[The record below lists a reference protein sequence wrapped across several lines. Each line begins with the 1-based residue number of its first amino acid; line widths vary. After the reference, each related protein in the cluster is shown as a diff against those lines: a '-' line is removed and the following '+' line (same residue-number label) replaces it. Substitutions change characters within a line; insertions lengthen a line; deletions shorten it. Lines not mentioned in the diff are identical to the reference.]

1 MNNKRLLN
9 HIPNKTAT
17 RGFSILEFLVA
28 SLLSM
33 IVLMAVSSTYF
44 TARGLNKSANARIG
58 IQQDLRNAANMIVR
72 DARMAGNFGCFNM
85 ANFPA
90 SAVIE
95 DKSSDEYTLKT
106 AGVNNLLPIKEI
118 NKLSY
123 PGFVQADNDK
133 ALLFQYGIDIDIDKK
148 NPTAKTAIV
157 SSCFGIAKPHTEIK
171 DLAAAKSALK
181 ITNSDQDGSIAIM
194 KHEMIAYAVGTLGK
208 ESGLF
213 RFQLS
218 NDGSWS
224 SPQLLI
230 KDIKSMKIRYF
241 YANCSDAPNASA
253 SATSEETFDH
263 KVALDRSLNAKSP
276 ASVQIELDGKN
287 ADSDKGDKKNENG
300 KSIDVEKDNTVDIY
314 NINATIRGGNVCADR
329 SL

>member
-9 HIPNKTAT
+9 HIPNKTAM

-95 DKSSDEYTLKT
+95 DKSSDEYALKT
-106 AGVNNLLPIKEI
+106 AGVNKLLPVKEI

-123 PGFVQADNDK
+123 TGFAQTGK
-133 ALLFQYGIDIDIDKK
+133 ALLFQYGIDKADS
-148 NPTAKTAIV
+148 TEKTAIA
-157 SSCFGIAKPHTEIK
+157 SSCYGIAKPHTEIK

-194 KHEMIAYAVGTLGK
+194 KHEIIAYAVGKLGK
-208 ESGLF
+208 EIGLF

-218 NDGSWS
+218 DDGSWNN
-224 SPQLLI
+224 PQLLI
-230 KDIKSMKIRYF
+230 KDIESMKIHYF
-241 YANCSDAPNASA
+241 YANCSDAPNAST
-253 SATSEETFDH
+253 SATSEENFVRAD
-263 KVALDRSLNAKSP
+263 KLDISPEAKSP
-276 ASVQIELDGKN
+276 ASIQIVL
-287 ADSDKGDKKNENG
+287 NG
-300 KSIDVEKDNTVDIY
+300 GSIDSSTEKDNKVDIY

>member
-9 HIPNKTAT
+9 HIPNKTAM

-44 TARGLNKSANARIG
+44 TARGLNKSANTRIG

-85 ANFPA
+85 SNFPA
-90 SAVIE
+90 STVTE

-118 NKLSY
+118 NKLGY
-123 PGFVQADNDK
+123 AGFAQTGK
-133 ALLFQYGIDIDIDKK
+133 ALLFQYGIDKA
-148 NPTAKTAIV
+148 NPAAKTAIV
-157 SSCFGIAKPHTEIK
+157 SSCSGIAKPQKEIK
-171 DLAAAKSALK
+171 DLDAAKTVLK
-181 ITNSDQDGSIAIM
+181 ITDSDQNGSIAIM
-194 KHEMIAYAVGTLGK
+194 KHEMIAYAVGKLGE

-218 NDGSWS
+218 DDGSWGN
-224 SPQLLI
+224 PQLLI
-230 KDIKSMKIRYF
+230 KGITAMDIHYI
-241 YANCSDAPNASA
+241 YAECPHSETASA
-253 SATSEETFDH
+253 SGVNTESFDY
-263 KVALDRSLNAKSP
+263 KTALDISAEAKSP
-276 ASVQIELDGKN
+276 ASIQIVLN
-287 ADSDKGDKKNENG
+287 NG
-300 KSIDVEKDNTVDIY
+300 SIDPSKEQDNKVDIY

>member
-9 HIPNKTAT
+9 HIPNKTAM

-85 ANFPA
+85 ANFPV
-90 SAVIE
+90 SSVIE

-106 AGVNNLLPIKEI
+106 AGVNNLLPVKEI
-118 NKLSY
+118 ELSY
-123 PGFVQADNDK
+123 PGFTQK
-133 ALLFQYGIDIDIDKK
+133 GPALLFQYGIDEK
-148 NPTAKTAIV
+148 PTAKTAIV
-157 SSCFGIAKPHTEIK
+157 SSCSGIIKLDNLDNLKTAKLT
-171 DLAAAKSALK
+171 LAKSEPEG
-181 ITNSDQDGSIAIM
+181 TIAIM
-194 KHEMIAYAVGTLGK
+194 KHEMIAYAVGKLGE

-218 NDGSWS
+218 NNGSWS
-224 SPQLLI
+224 NPQLLI
-230 KDIKSMKIRYF
+230 KDITAMDIHYI
-241 YANCSDAPNASA
+241 YAECPHSENASA
-253 SATSEETFDH
+253 SGVNTESFDY
-263 KVALDRSLNAKSP
+263 KTALDSSAEAKSP
-276 ASVQIELDGKN
+276 ASIQIVLN
-287 ADSDKGDKKNENG
+287 NG
-300 KSIDVEKDNTVDIY
+300 SIDPSKEQDNKVDIY

>member
-9 HIPNKTAT
+9 HIPNKTAI

-58 IQQDLRNAANMIVR
+58 IQQDLRNAANMVVR

-85 ANFPA
+85 SNFPA

-106 AGVNNLLPIKEI
+106 ANNLLPIKEI
-118 NKLSY
+118 ELSY
-123 PGFVQADNDK
+123 PGFTQKGK
-133 ALLFQYGIDIDIDKK
+133 ALLFQYGIDKADAA
-148 NPTAKTAIV
+148 AKTAIV
-157 SSCFGIAKPHTEIK
+157 SSCSRIAKPQTKIK
-171 DLAAAKSALK
+171 DLNTAKSALNLK
-181 ITNSDQDGSIAIM
+181 ITDSDQDGSIAIM
-194 KHEMIAYAVGTLGK
+194 KHEIIAYAVGKLGE

-224 SPQLLI
+224 NPQLLI
-230 KDIKSMKIRYF
+230 KGITAMDIHYI
-241 YANCSDAPNASA
+241 YAECPDSENASA
-253 SATSEETFDH
+253 SGLNTESFDY
-263 KVALDRSLNAKSP
+263 KTALDISAKAKSP
-276 ASVQIELDGKN
+276 ASIQIVLN
-287 ADSDKGDKKNENG
+287 NG
-300 KSIDVEKDNTVDIY
+300 SIDPSKEQDNKVDIY
-314 NINATIRGGNVCADR
+314 KINATIRGGNVCADR

>member
-9 HIPNKTAT
+9 HIPNKIAI

-58 IQQDLRNAANMIVR
+58 IQQDLRNTANMIVR

-85 ANFPA
+85 SNFPA

-106 AGVNNLLPIKEI
+106 AGVNKLLPVKEI
-118 NKLSY
+118 NKLGY
-123 PGFVQADNDK
+123 AGFAQTGK
-133 ALLFQYGIDIDIDKK
+133 ALLFQYGIDKE

-208 ESGLF
+208 ERGLF

-230 KDIKSMKIRYF
+230 KGITTMDIHYI
-241 YANCSDAPNASA
+241 YAECPHSENASA
-253 SATSEETFDH
+253 SGVNTESFDY
-263 KVALDRSLNAKSP
+263 KNALDISAEAKSP
-276 ASVQIELDGKN
+276 ASIQIVLN
-287 ADSDKGDKKNENG
+287 NG
-300 KSIDVEKDNTVDIY
+300 SIDPSKEQDNKVDIY

>member
-9 HIPNKTAT
+9 HIPNKTAIH
-17 RGFSILEFLVA
+17 GFSILEFLVA

-106 AGVNNLLPIKEI
+106 AGVNNLLPVKEI
-118 NKLSY
+118 NLSY
-123 PGFVQADNDK
+123 PGFTQIGP

-148 NPTAKTAIV
+148 NPNAKTAIV
-157 SSCFGIAKPHTEIK
+157 SSCSGIIK
-171 DLAAAKSALK
+171 LDNLDNLNTAKSTLAK
-181 ITNSDQDGSIAIM
+181 SGPECSIAIM
-194 KHEMIAYAVGTLGK
+194 KHEMIAYAVGTLGEESK
-208 ESGLF
+208 ELSLF

-218 NDGSWS
+218 DDGSWGN
-224 SPQLLI
+224 PQLLI
-230 KDIKSMKIRYF
+230 KGITTMDIHYI
-241 YANCSDAPNASA
+241 YAECPDSENASA
-253 SATSEETFDH
+253 SGANTESFDY
-263 KVALDRSLNAKSP
+263 KNALDISAEAKSP
-276 ASVQIELDGKN
+276 ASIQIVLN
-287 ADSDKGDKKNENG
+287 NG
-300 KSIDVEKDNTVDIY
+300 SIDPSKEQDNKVDIY

>member
-9 HIPNKTAT
+9 HISNKTAM

-44 TARGLNKSANARIG
+44 TARGLNKSANSRIG
-58 IQQDLRNAANMIVR
+58 IQQDLRNTANMIVR

-85 ANFPA
+85 SNSPA

-95 DKSSDEYTLKT
+95 DKGSDEYTLKT
-106 AGVNNLLPIKEI
+106 AGVNKLLPVKEI
-118 NKLSY
+118 NKLGY
-123 PGFVQADNDK
+123 AGFAQTGK
-133 ALLFQYGIDIDIDKK
+133 ALLFQYGIDKA
-148 NPTAKTAIV
+148 NPAAKTAIA
-157 SSCFGIAKPHTEIK
+157 SSCFGIAKPQTEIK
-171 DLAAAKSALK
+171 DLAAAKMALK
-181 ITNSDQDGSIAIM
+181 INDSDQDGSIAIM
-194 KHEMIAYAVGTLGK
+194 KHEMIAYAVGKLGE

-224 SPQLLI
+224 NPQLLI
-230 KDIKSMKIRYF
+230 KGITAMDIHYI
-241 YANCSDAPNASA
+241 YAECPNSENASA
-253 SATSEETFDH
+253 SGVNTESFDY
-263 KVALDRSLNAKSP
+263 KNALDISAEAKSP
-276 ASVQIELDGKN
+276 ASIQIVLN
-287 ADSDKGDKKNENG
+287 NG
-300 KSIDVEKDNTVDIY
+300 SIDSSKEQDNKVDIY

>member
-9 HIPNKTAT
+9 HIPNKTAI
-17 RGFSILEFLVA
+17 RGFSILQFLVA

-85 ANFPA
+85 SNSPA

-106 AGVNNLLPIKEI
+106 AGVNNLLPVKEI

-123 PGFVQADNDK
+123 SGFAKTGKDPI
-133 ALLFQYGIDIDIDKK
+133 LLFQYGIDKADS
-148 NPTAKTAIV
+148 TEKTAIA
-157 SSCFGIAKPHTEIK
+157 SSCSGIAKPHTEIK

-194 KHEMIAYAVGTLGK
+194 KHEMIAYAVGKLGE

-224 SPQLLI
+224 NPQLLI
-230 KDIKSMKIRYF
+230 KGITTMDIHYI
-241 YANCSDAPNASA
+241 YAECPNSENASA
-253 SATSEETFDH
+253 SGVNTESFDY
-263 KVALDRSLNAKSP
+263 KNALDISAKAKSP
-276 ASVQIELDGKN
+276 ASIQIVLN
-287 ADSDKGDKKNENG
+287 NG
-300 KSIDVEKDNTVDIY
+300 SIDPSKEQDNKVDIY
-314 NINATIRGGNVCADR
+314 DINATIRGGNVCADR

>member
-1 MNNKRLLN
+1 M
-9 HIPNKTAT
+9 

-44 TARGLNKSANARIG
+44 TARGLNKSANTRIG
-58 IQQDLRNAANMIVR
+58 IQQDLRNTANMIVR

-85 ANFPA
+85 SNFPA

-106 AGVNNLLPIKEI
+106 AGVNNLLPVKEI

-123 PGFVQADNDK
+123 TGFTQTGK
-133 ALLFQYGIDIDIDKK
+133 ALLFQYGIDKA
-148 NPTAKTAIV
+148 NPAAKTAIV
-157 SSCFGIAKPHTEIK
+157 SSCSGIAKPQTEIK
-171 DLAAAKSALK
+171 DLAAAKLALK
-181 ITNSDQDGSIAIM
+181 INDSDQDGSIAIM
-194 KHEMIAYAVGTLGK
+194 KHEMIAYAVGKLGE

-224 SPQLLI
+224 NPQLLI
-230 KDIKSMKIRYF
+230 KGITTMDIHYI
-241 YANCSDAPNASA
+241 YAECPDSENTSA
-253 SATSEETFDH
+253 SGVNTESFDY
-263 KVALDRSLNAKSP
+263 KNALDISSEAKSP
-276 ASVQIELDGKN
+276 AAVQIVL
-287 ADSDKGDKKNENG
+287 NG
-300 KSIDVEKDNTVDIY
+300 GSIDSSTEKDNKVDIY

>member
-9 HIPNKTAT
+9 HIPNKTAI

-95 DKSSDEYTLKT
+95 DKSSDEYALKT
-106 AGVNNLLPIKEI
+106 AGVNNLLPVKEI
-118 NKLSY
+118 NLSY
-123 PGFVQADNDK
+123 PGFKK
-133 ALLFQYGIDIDIDKK
+133 ALLFQYGIDKK
-148 NPTAKTAIV
+148 NPVAKTAIA

-181 ITNSDQDGSIAIM
+181 ITDSDQNGSIAIM
-194 KHEMIAYAVGTLGK
+194 KHEMIAYAVGKLGK
-208 ESGLF
+208 EIGLF

-218 NDGSWS
+218 DDGSWNN
-224 SPQLLI
+224 PQLLI
-230 KDIKSMKIRYF
+230 KDIESMKIHYF

-253 SATSEETFDH
+253 SATNEENFVRAD
-263 KVALDRSLNAKSP
+263 KLDISPEAKSP
-276 ASVQIELDGKN
+276 ASIQIVL
-287 ADSDKGDKKNENG
+287 NG
-300 KSIDVEKDNTVDIY
+300 GSIDSSTEKDNKVDIY

>member
-1 MNNKRLLN
+1 M
-9 HIPNKTAT
+9 

-44 TARGLNKSANARIG
+44 TARGLNKSANSRIG
-58 IQQDLRNAANMIVR
+58 IQQDLRNTANMIVR

-85 ANFPA
+85 SNSPA

-106 AGVNNLLPIKEI
+106 ASVNKLLPVKEI
-118 NKLSY
+118 NKLGY
-123 PGFVQADNDK
+123 AGFAQTGK
-133 ALLFQYGIDIDIDKK
+133 ALLFQYGIDKA
-148 NPTAKTAIV
+148 NPAAKTAIV
-157 SSCFGIAKPHTEIK
+157 SSCFGIAKPQTEIK
-171 DLAAAKSALK
+171 DLDAAKTALK
-181 ITNSDQDGSIAIM
+181 MTDSDQNGSIAIM
-194 KHEMIAYAVGTLGK
+194 KHEMIAYAVGKLGE

-224 SPQLLI
+224 NPQLLI
-230 KDIKSMKIRYF
+230 KGITTMDIHYI
-241 YANCSDAPNASA
+241 YAECPDSENASA
-253 SATSEETFDH
+253 SGVNTESFDY
-263 KVALDRSLNAKSP
+263 KNALDISAEAKSP
-276 ASVQIELDGKN
+276 ASIQIVLN
-287 ADSDKGDKKNENG
+287 NG
-300 KSIDVEKDNTVDIY
+300 SIDPSKEQDNKVDIY

>member
-9 HIPNKTAT
+9 HIPNKTAI

-106 AGVNNLLPIKEI
+106 AGVNNLLPVKEI
-118 NKLSY
+118 KLSY
-123 PGFVQADNDK
+123 PGFVQTGK
-133 ALLFQYGIDIDIDKK
+133 ALLFQYGIDKADS
-148 NPTAKTAIV
+148 TEKTAIA
-157 SSCFGIAKPHTEIK
+157 SSCYGIAKPHTEIK

-194 KHEMIAYAVGTLGK
+194 KHEMIAYAVGTLGE

-224 SPQLLI
+224 NPQMLI
-230 KDIKSMKIRYF
+230 KGITTMDIHYI
-241 YANCSDAPNASA
+241 YAECPDSENASA
-253 SATSEETFDH
+253 SGLNTKSFDY
-263 KVALDRSLNAKSP
+263 KNALDISAEAKSP
-276 ASVQIELDGKN
+276 ASIQIVLN
-287 ADSDKGDKKNENG
+287 NG
-300 KSIDVEKDNTVDIY
+300 SIDPSKEQDNKVDIY

>member
-9 HIPNKTAT
+9 HIPNKTAM

-85 ANFPA
+85 SNFPA

-106 AGVNNLLPIKEI
+106 AGVNKLLPVKEI
-118 NKLSY
+118 NKLGY
-123 PGFVQADNDK
+123 AGFAQTGK
-133 ALLFQYGIDIDIDKK
+133 ALLFQYGIDKA
-148 NPTAKTAIV
+148 NPAAKTAIV
-157 SSCFGIAKPHTEIK
+157 SSCSGIAKPQKEIK
-171 DLAAAKSALK
+171 DLDAAKTVLK
-181 ITNSDQDGSIAIM
+181 ITDSDQNGSIAIM
-194 KHEMIAYAVGTLGK
+194 KHEMIAYAVGKLGE

-218 NDGSWS
+218 DDGSWGN
-224 SPQLLI
+224 PQLLI
-230 KDIKSMKIRYF
+230 KGITAMDIHYI
-241 YANCSDAPNASA
+241 YAECPHSENTSA
-253 SATSEETFDH
+253 SGVNTESFDY
-263 KVALDRSLNAKSP
+263 KTALDSSAEAKSP
-276 ASVQIELDGKN
+276 ASIQIVLN
-287 ADSDKGDKKNENG
+287 NG
-300 KSIDVEKDNTVDIY
+300 SIDPSKEQDNKVDIY

>member
-9 HIPNKTAT
+9 HIPNKIAI

-44 TARGLNKSANARIG
+44 TARGLNKSANTRIG
-58 IQQDLRNAANMIVR
+58 IQQDLRNTANMIVR

-85 ANFPA
+85 SNFPA

-106 AGVNNLLPIKEI
+106 AGVNKLLPVKEI
-118 NKLSY
+118 NKLGY
-123 PGFVQADNDK
+123 AGFAQTGK
-133 ALLFQYGIDIDIDKK
+133 ALLFQYGIDKA
-148 NPTAKTAIV
+148 NPAAKTAIV
-157 SSCFGIAKPHTEIK
+157 SNCFGIAKPQTEIK
-171 DLAAAKSALK
+171 DLDAAKTALK
-181 ITNSDQDGSIAIM
+181 ITDPDQNGSIAIM
-194 KHEMIAYAVGTLGK
+194 KHEMIAYAVGKLGE

-224 SPQLLI
+224 NPQLLI
-230 KDIKSMKIRYF
+230 KGITTMDIHYI
-241 YANCSDAPNASA
+241 YAECHDSENASA
-253 SATSEETFDH
+253 SGVNTESFDY
-263 KVALDRSLNAKSP
+263 KNALDISAEAKSP
-276 ASVQIELDGKN
+276 ASIQIVLN
-287 ADSDKGDKKNENG
+287 NG
-300 KSIDVEKDNTVDIY
+300 SIDPSKEQDNKVDIY

>member
-9 HIPNKTAT
+9 HIPNKTAM

-44 TARGLNKSANARIG
+44 TARGLNKSANSRIG
-58 IQQDLRNAANMIVR
+58 IQQDLRNTANMIVR

-85 ANFPA
+85 SNSPA

-95 DKSSDEYTLKT
+95 DKGSDEYTLKT
-106 AGVNNLLPIKEI
+106 AGVNKLLPVKEI
-118 NKLSY
+118 NKLGY
-123 PGFVQADNDK
+123 AGFAQTGK
-133 ALLFQYGIDIDIDKK
+133 ALLFQYGIDKA
-148 NPTAKTAIV
+148 NPAAKTAIA
-157 SSCFGIAKPHTEIK
+157 SSCFGIAKPQTEIK
-171 DLAAAKSALK
+171 DLAAAKMALK
-181 ITNSDQDGSIAIM
+181 INDSDQDGSIAIM
-194 KHEMIAYAVGTLGK
+194 KHEMIAYAVGKLGE

-224 SPQLLI
+224 NPQLLI
-230 KDIKSMKIRYF
+230 KGITAMDIHYI
-241 YANCSDAPNASA
+241 YAECPNSENASA
-253 SATSEETFDH
+253 SGVNTESFDY
-263 KVALDRSLNAKSP
+263 KNALDISAEAKSP
-276 ASVQIELDGKN
+276 ASIQIVLN
-287 ADSDKGDKKNENG
+287 NG
-300 KSIDVEKDNTVDIY
+300 SIDSSKEQDNKVDIY

>member
-9 HIPNKTAT
+9 HIPNKTAI

-106 AGVNNLLPIKEI
+106 AGVNNLLPVKEI

-123 PGFVQADNDK
+123 SGFAQTGKDPI
-133 ALLFQYGIDIDIDKK
+133 LLFQYGIDKA
-148 NPTAKTAIV
+148 NPAAKTAIV
-157 SSCFGIAKPHTEIK
+157 SSCSGIAKPQTEIK
-171 DLAAAKSALK
+171 DLAAAKLALK
-181 ITNSDQDGSIAIM
+181 INDSDQDGSIAIM
-194 KHEMIAYAVGTLGK
+194 KHEMIAYAVGKLSE

-224 SPQLLI
+224 NPQLLI
-230 KDIKSMKIRYF
+230 KGITTMDIHYI
-241 YANCSDAPNASA
+241 YAECPDSENTSA
-253 SATSEETFDH
+253 SGVNTESFDY
-263 KVALDRSLNAKSP
+263 KNALDISSEAKSP
-276 ASVQIELDGKN
+276 AAVQIVL
-287 ADSDKGDKKNENG
+287 NG
-300 KSIDVEKDNTVDIY
+300 GSIDSSTEKDNKVDIY

>member
-1 MNNKRLLN
+1 M
-9 HIPNKTAT
+9 

-44 TARGLNKSANARIG
+44 TARGLNKSANTRIG

-85 ANFPA
+85 SNFPA

-95 DKSSDEYTLKT
+95 DKSSDEYALKT
-106 AGVNNLLPIKEI
+106 AGVNKLLPVKEI

-123 PGFVQADNDK
+123 TGFAQTGK
-133 ALLFQYGIDIDIDKK
+133 ALLFQYGIDKADS
-148 NPTAKTAIV
+148 TEKTAIA
-157 SSCFGIAKPHTEIK
+157 SSCYGIAKPHTEIK

-194 KHEMIAYAVGTLGK
+194 KHEIIAYAVGKLGK
-208 ESGLF
+208 EIGLF

-218 NDGSWS
+218 DDGSWNN
-224 SPQLLI
+224 PQLLI
-230 KDIKSMKIRYF
+230 KDIESMKIHYF
-241 YANCSDAPNASA
+241 YANCSDAPNAST
-253 SATSEETFDH
+253 SATSEENFVRAD
-263 KVALDRSLNAKSP
+263 KLDISPEAKSP
-276 ASVQIELDGKN
+276 ASIQIVL
-287 ADSDKGDKKNENG
+287 NG
-300 KSIDVEKDNTVDIY
+300 GSIDSSTEKDNKVDIY

>member
-9 HIPNKTAT
+9 HIPNKTAI

-85 ANFPA
+85 ANSPA

-95 DKSSDEYTLKT
+95 DKSSDEYALKT
-106 AGVNNLLPIKEI
+106 AGVNKLLPVKEI
-118 NKLSY
+118 KLSY
-123 PGFVQADNDK
+123 PGFAQTGK
-133 ALLFQYGIDIDIDKK
+133 ALLFQYGIDKADS
-148 NPTAKTAIV
+148 PAKTAIA
-157 SSCFGIAKPHTEIK
+157 SSCSGIAKPHTEIK

-181 ITNSDQDGSIAIM
+181 ITDSDQDGSIAIM
-194 KHEMIAYAVGTLGK
+194 KHEMIAYAVGKLGE

-224 SPQLLI
+224 NPQLLI
-230 KDIKSMKIRYF
+230 KGITAMDIHYI
-241 YANCSDAPNASA
+241 YAECPDSENASA
-253 SATSEETFDH
+253 SGVNTESFDY
-263 KVALDRSLNAKSP
+263 KNALDISAEAKSP
-276 ASVQIELDGKN
+276 ASIQIVLN
-287 ADSDKGDKKNENG
+287 NG
-300 KSIDVEKDNTVDIY
+300 SIDPSKEQDNKVDIY
-314 NINATIRGGNVCADR
+314 KINATIRGGNVCADR

>member
-9 HIPNKTAT
+9 HIPNKTAI

-58 IQQDLRNAANMIVR
+58 IQQDLRNAANMVVR

-85 ANFPA
+85 SNFPA

-106 AGVNNLLPIKEI
+106 ANNLLPIKEI
-118 NKLSY
+118 ELSY
-123 PGFVQADNDK
+123 PGFTQKGK
-133 ALLFQYGIDIDIDKK
+133 ALLFQYGIDKADAA
-148 NPTAKTAIV
+148 AKTAIV
-157 SSCFGIAKPHTEIK
+157 SSCSRIAKPQTKIK
-171 DLAAAKSALK
+171 DLNTAKSALNLK
-181 ITNSDQDGSIAIM
+181 ITDSDQDGSIAIM
-194 KHEMIAYAVGTLGK
+194 KHEMIAYAAGKLGE

-224 SPQLLI
+224 NPQLLI
-230 KDIKSMKIRYF
+230 KGITTMDIHYI
-241 YANCSDAPNASA
+241 YAECPDSENASA
-253 SATSEETFDH
+253 SGVNTESFDY
-263 KVALDRSLNAKSP
+263 KNALDISAEAKSP
-276 ASVQIELDGKN
+276 ASIQIVLN
-287 ADSDKGDKKNENG
+287 NG
-300 KSIDVEKDNTVDIY
+300 SIDPSKEQDNKVDIY

>member
-9 HIPNKTAT
+9 HIPNKTAI

-85 ANFPA
+85 SNFPA

-106 AGVNNLLPIKEI
+106 TGVNNLLPIKEI
-118 NKLSY
+118 NKLGY
-123 PGFVQADNDK
+123 AGFAQTGK
-133 ALLFQYGIDIDIDKK
+133 ALLFQYGIDKA
-148 NPTAKTAIV
+148 NPAAKTAIV
-157 SSCFGIAKPHTEIK
+157 SSCFGIAKPQTEIK
-171 DLAAAKSALK
+171 DLDAAKTALK
-181 ITNSDQDGSIAIM
+181 MTDSDQNGSIAIM
-194 KHEMIAYAVGTLGK
+194 KHEMIAYAVGKLGE

-224 SPQLLI
+224 NPQLLI
-230 KDIKSMKIRYF
+230 KGITAMDIHYI
-241 YANCSDAPNASA
+241 YAECPDSENASA
-253 SATSEETFDH
+253 SGLNTESFDY
-263 KVALDRSLNAKSP
+263 KNALDISAKAKSP
-276 ASVQIELDGKN
+276 ASIQIVLN
-287 ADSDKGDKKNENG
+287 NG
-300 KSIDVEKDNTVDIY
+300 SIDPSKEQDNKVDIY

>member
-9 HIPNKTAT
+9 HIPNKTAI

-44 TARGLNKSANARIG
+44 TARGLNKSANTRIG

-85 ANFPA
+85 SNFPA
-90 SAVIE
+90 SAVTE

-118 NKLSY
+118 NKLGY
-123 PGFVQADNDK
+123 AGFAQTGK
-133 ALLFQYGIDIDIDKK
+133 ALLFQYGIDKA
-148 NPTAKTAIV
+148 NPAAKTAIV
-157 SSCFGIAKPHTEIK
+157 SSCSGIAKPQTEIK
-171 DLAAAKSALK
+171 DLDAAKTALK
-181 ITNSDQDGSIAIM
+181 INDPDQNGSIAIM
-194 KHEMIAYAVGTLGK
+194 KHEIIAYAVGKLGE

-218 NDGSWS
+218 DDGSWGN
-224 SPQLLI
+224 PQLLI
-230 KDIKSMKIRYF
+230 KGITAMDIHYI
-241 YANCSDAPNASA
+241 YAECPHSENASA
-253 SATSEETFDH
+253 SGVNTESFDY
-263 KVALDRSLNAKSP
+263 KNVLDISAEAKSP
-276 ASVQIELDGKN
+276 ASIQIVLN
-287 ADSDKGDKKNENG
+287 NG
-300 KSIDVEKDNTVDIY
+300 SIDPSKEQDNKVDIY
-314 NINATIRGGNVCADR
+314 KINATIRGGNVCADR

>member
-1 MNNKRLLN
+1 M
-9 HIPNKTAT
+9 

-44 TARGLNKSANARIG
+44 TARGLNKSANTRIG

-85 ANFPA
+85 SNFPA

-95 DKSSDEYTLKT
+95 DKSTDEYTLKT
-106 AGVNNLLPIKEI
+106 AGVNKLLPVKEI
-118 NKLSY
+118 NKLGY
-123 PGFVQADNDK
+123 AGFAQTGK
-133 ALLFQYGIDIDIDKK
+133 ALLFQYGIDKA
-148 NPTAKTAIV
+148 NPAAKTAIV
-157 SSCFGIAKPHTEIK
+157 SSCFGIAKPQTEIK
-171 DLAAAKSALK
+171 DLDAAKTALK
-181 ITNSDQDGSIAIM
+181 ITDSDQNGSIAIM
-194 KHEMIAYAVGTLGK
+194 KHEMIAYAVGKLGE

-218 NDGSWS
+218 DDGSWGN
-224 SPQLLI
+224 PQLLI
-230 KDIKSMKIRYF
+230 KGITAMDIHYI
-241 YANCSDAPNASA
+241 YAECPHSETASA
-253 SATSEETFDH
+253 SGVNTESFDY
-263 KVALDRSLNAKSP
+263 KTALDSSAEAKSP
-276 ASVQIELDGKN
+276 ASIQIVLN
-287 ADSDKGDKKNENG
+287 NG
-300 KSIDVEKDNTVDIY
+300 SIDPSKEQDNKVDIY

>member
-9 HIPNKTAT
+9 HIPNKTAI

-44 TARGLNKSANARIG
+44 TARGLNKSANTRIG
-58 IQQDLRNAANMIVR
+58 IQQDLRNTANMIVR

-85 ANFPA
+85 SNFPA

-118 NKLSY
+118 NKLGY
-123 PGFVQADNDK
+123 AGFTQTGK
-133 ALLFQYGIDIDIDKK
+133 ALLFQYGIDKA
-148 NPTAKTAIV
+148 NPAAKTAIV
-157 SSCFGIAKPHTEIK
+157 SSCSGIAKPQTEIK
-171 DLAAAKSALK
+171 DLNAAKSALK
-181 ITNSDQDGSIAIM
+181 ITDSDQNGSIAIM
-194 KHEMIAYAVGTLGK
+194 KHEMIAYAVGKLGE

-224 SPQLLI
+224 NPQLLI
-230 KDIKSMKIRYF
+230 KGITTMDIHYI
-241 YANCSDAPNASA
+241 YAECPNSENASA
-253 SATSEETFDH
+253 SGVNTESFDY
-263 KVALDRSLNAKSP
+263 KNALDISAEANSP
-276 ASVQIELDGKN
+276 ASIQIVLN
-287 ADSDKGDKKNENG
+287 NG
-300 KSIDVEKDNTVDIY
+300 SIDPSKEQDNKVDIY

>member
-9 HIPNKTAT
+9 HIPNKTAI

-44 TARGLNKSANARIG
+44 TARGLNKSANTRIG

-85 ANFPA
+85 SNFPA
-90 SAVIE
+90 SAVTE

-118 NKLSY
+118 NKLGY
-123 PGFVQADNDK
+123 AGFAQTGK
-133 ALLFQYGIDIDIDKK
+133 ALLFQYGIDKA
-148 NPTAKTAIV
+148 NPTAKTAIA
-157 SSCFGIAKPHTEIK
+157 SSCSGIAKPHTVIK

-194 KHEMIAYAVGTLGK
+194 KHEMIAYAVGTLGE

-218 NDGSWS
+218 NDGSWNN
-224 SPQLLI
+224 PQLLI
-230 KDIKSMKIRYF
+230 KGITTMDIHYI
-241 YANCSDAPNASA
+241 YAECPDSENASA
-253 SATSEETFDH
+253 SGLNTKSFDY
-263 KVALDRSLNAKSP
+263 KNALDISAEAKSP
-276 ASVQIELDGKN
+276 ASIQIVLN
-287 ADSDKGDKKNENG
+287 NG
-300 KSIDVEKDNTVDIY
+300 SIDPSKEQDNKVDIY
-314 NINATIRGGNVCADR
+314 N
-329 SL
+329 

>member
-1 MNNKRLLN
+1 M
-9 HIPNKTAT
+9 

-44 TARGLNKSANARIG
+44 TARGLNKSANTRIG

-85 ANFPA
+85 SNFPA
-90 SAVIE
+90 SAVTE

-118 NKLSY
+118 NKLGY
-123 PGFVQADNDK
+123 AGFAQTGK
-133 ALLFQYGIDIDIDKK
+133 ALLFQYGIDKA
-148 NPTAKTAIV
+148 NPVAKTAIV
-157 SSCFGIAKPHTEIK
+157 SSCSGIAKPQTEIK
-171 DLAAAKSALK
+171 DSDAAKTALK
-181 ITNSDQDGSIAIM
+181 ITDSDQNGSIAIM
-194 KHEMIAYAVGTLGK
+194 KHEMIAYAVGKLGE

-224 SPQLLI
+224 NPQLLI
-230 KDIKSMKIRYF
+230 KGITTMDIHYI
-241 YANCSDAPNASA
+241 YAECPHSENTSA
-253 SATSEETFDH
+253 SGVNTESFNYKT
-263 KVALDRSLNAKSP
+263 ALDSSAEAKSP
-276 ASVQIELDGKN
+276 ASIQIVLN
-287 ADSDKGDKKNENG
+287 NG
-300 KSIDVEKDNTVDIY
+300 SIDPSKEQDNKVDIY

>member
-1 MNNKRLLN
+1 M
-9 HIPNKTAT
+9 

-44 TARGLNKSANARIG
+44 TARGLNKSANTRIG

-85 ANFPA
+85 SNFPA
-90 SAVIE
+90 SAVTE

-118 NKLSY
+118 NKLGY
-123 PGFVQADNDK
+123 AGFAQTGK
-133 ALLFQYGIDIDIDKK
+133 ALLFQYGIDKA
-148 NPTAKTAIV
+148 NPAAKTAIV
-157 SSCFGIAKPHTEIK
+157 SSCFGIAKPQTEIK
-171 DLAAAKSALK
+171 DLDAAKTALK
-181 ITNSDQDGSIAIM
+181 MTDSDQNGSIAIM
-194 KHEMIAYAVGTLGK
+194 KHEMIAYAVGKLGE

-224 SPQLLI
+224 NPQLLI
-230 KDIKSMKIRYF
+230 KGITTMDIHYI
-241 YANCSDAPNASA
+241 YAECPDSENASA
-253 SATSEETFDH
+253 SGVNTESFDY
-263 KVALDRSLNAKSP
+263 KNALDISAEAKSP
-276 ASVQIELDGKN
+276 ASIQIVLN
-287 ADSDKGDKKNENG
+287 NG
-300 KSIDVEKDNTVDIY
+300 SIDPSKEQDNKVDIY
-314 NINATIRGGNVCADR
+314 KINATIRGGNVCADR

>member
-1 MNNKRLLN
+1 M
-9 HIPNKTAT
+9 

-44 TARGLNKSANARIG
+44 TARGLNKSANTRIG
-58 IQQDLRNAANMIVR
+58 IQQDLRNTANMIVR

-85 ANFPA
+85 SNFPA

-95 DKSSDEYTLKT
+95 DKSLDEYTLKT
-106 AGVNNLLPIKEI
+106 AGVNKLLPVKEI
-118 NKLSY
+118 NKLGY
-123 PGFVQADNDK
+123 AGFAQTGK
-133 ALLFQYGIDIDIDKK
+133 ALLFQYGIDKA
-148 NPTAKTAIV
+148 NPAAKTAIV
-157 SSCFGIAKPHTEIK
+157 SSCFGIAKPQTEIK
-171 DLAAAKSALK
+171 DLDAAKTALK
-181 ITNSDQDGSIAIM
+181 ITDPDQNGSIAIM
-194 KHEMIAYAVGTLGK
+194 KHEMIAYAVGKLGE

-224 SPQLLI
+224 NPQLLI
-230 KDIKSMKIRYF
+230 KGITTMDIHYI
-241 YANCSDAPNASA
+241 YAECHDSENASA
-253 SATSEETFDH
+253 SGVNTESFDY
-263 KVALDRSLNAKSP
+263 KNALDISAEAKSP
-276 ASVQIELDGKN
+276 ASIQIVLN
-287 ADSDKGDKKNENG
+287 NG
-300 KSIDVEKDNTVDIY
+300 SIDPSKEQDNKVDIY

>member
-9 HIPNKTAT
+9 HIPNKTAI

-95 DKSSDEYTLKT
+95 DKSSNEYTLKT
-106 AGVNNLLPIKEI
+106 AGVNNLLPVKEI

-133 ALLFQYGIDIDIDKK
+133 ALLFQYGIDIDEK
-148 NPTAKTAIV
+148 NSTAKTAIA
-157 SSCFGIAKPHTEIK
+157 SSCSRIAKPHTEIK
-171 DLAAAKSALK
+171 NLEAAKSALK

-194 KHEMIAYAVGTLGK
+194 KHEMIAYAVGKLGE

-230 KDIKSMKIRYF
+230 KGITAMDIHYI
-241 YANCSDAPNASA
+241 YAECPHSENASA
-253 SATSEETFDH
+253 SGVNTESFDY
-263 KVALDRSLNAKSP
+263 KTALDSSAEAKSP
-276 ASVQIELDGKN
+276 ASIQIVLN
-287 ADSDKGDKKNENG
+287 NG
-300 KSIDVEKDNTVDIY
+300 SIDSSKEQDNKVDIY

>member
-9 HIPNKTAT
+9 HIPNKIAI

-44 TARGLNKSANARIG
+44 TARGLNKSANTRIG

-85 ANFPA
+85 SNFPA

-118 NKLSY
+118 NKLGY
-123 PGFVQADNDK
+123 AGFAQTGK
-133 ALLFQYGIDIDIDKK
+133 ALLFQYGIDKA
-148 NPTAKTAIV
+148 NPVAKTAIV
-157 SSCFGIAKPHTEIK
+157 SSCSGIAKPQTEIK
-171 DLAAAKSALK
+171 DLDAAKTALK
-181 ITNSDQDGSIAIM
+181 ITDSDQNGSIAIM
-194 KHEMIAYAVGTLGK
+194 KHEMIAYAVGKLGE
-208 ESGLF
+208 ESG
-213 RFQLS
+213 
-218 NDGSWS
+218 
-224 SPQLLI
+224 
-230 KDIKSMKIRYF
+230 
-241 YANCSDAPNASA
+241 YAECPDSENASA
-253 SATSEETFDH
+253 SGANAETFKYADQ
-263 KVALDRSLNAKSP
+263 LDTSIEAKSP
-276 ASVQIELDGKN
+276 ASIQIVL
-287 ADSDKGDKKNENG
+287 NG
-300 KSIDVEKDNTVDIY
+300 GSIDSSTEKDNKVDIY

>member
-9 HIPNKTAT
+9 HIPNKTAI

-44 TARGLNKSANARIG
+44 TARGLNKSANSRIG
-58 IQQDLRNAANMIVR
+58 IQQDLRNTANMIVR

-85 ANFPA
+85 SNSPA

-106 AGVNNLLPIKEI
+106 ASVTKLLPVKDI
-118 NKLSY
+118 NKFGY
-123 PGFVQADNDK
+123 AGFAQTGK
-133 ALLFQYGIDIDIDKK
+133 ALLFQYGIDKA
-148 NPTAKTAIV
+148 NPAAKTAIV
-157 SSCFGIAKPHTEIK
+157 SSCFGIAKPQTEIK
-171 DLAAAKSALK
+171 DLNAAKTALK
-181 ITNSDQDGSIAIM
+181 MTYSDQNGSIAIM
-194 KHEMIAYAVGTLGK
+194 KHEMIAYAVGTLGE

-224 SPQLLI
+224 NPQLLI
-230 KDIKSMKIRYF
+230 KGIKTMDIHYIYDECPDSE
-241 YANCSDAPNASA
+241 NASA
-253 SATSEETFDH
+253 SGVNTESFDY
-263 KVALDRSLNAKSP
+263 KKALD
-276 ASVQIELDGKN
+276 I
-287 ADSDKGDKKNENG
+287 
-300 KSIDVEKDNTVDIY
+300 
-314 NINATIRGGNVCADR
+314 
-329 SL
+329 

>member
-9 HIPNKTAT
+9 HIPNKTAI

-33 IVLMAVSSTYF
+33 IVLMAISSTYF

-106 AGVNNLLPIKEI
+106 AGVNNLLPVKEI
-118 NKLSY
+118 KLSY
-123 PGFVQADNDK
+123 PGFVQDNNDNDK
-133 ALLFQYGIDIDIDKK
+133 ALLFQYGIDYGIDKK
-148 NPTAKTAIV
+148 KPTAKTAIV
-157 SSCFGIAKPHTEIK
+157 SSCSRIAKPHTEIK
-171 DLAAAKSALK
+171 DLAAAKLALK
-181 ITNSDQDGSIAIM
+181 ITDSDQDGSIAIM
-194 KHEMIAYAVGTLGK
+194 KHEMIAYAVGKLGE

-218 NDGSWS
+218 DDGSWS
-224 SPQLLI
+224 RPQLLI
-230 KDIKSMKIRYF
+230 KDIESMKIRYF

-253 SATSEETFDH
+253 SATSEETFDY

-276 ASVQIELDGKN
+276 ASVQIELDGKS
-287 ADSDKGDKKNENG
+287 ADSEKDNK
-300 KSIDVEKDNTVDIY
+300 KSIDAEIENKVDIY

>member
-9 HIPNKTAT
+9 YIPNKTAI

-44 TARGLNKSANARIG
+44 TARGLNKSANSRIG
-58 IQQDLRNAANMIVR
+58 IQQDLRNTANMIVR

-85 ANFPA
+85 SNFPV

-106 AGVNNLLPIKEI
+106 AGVNKLLPVKEI
-118 NKLSY
+118 NKLGY
-123 PGFVQADNDK
+123 AGFAQTGK
-133 ALLFQYGIDIDIDKK
+133 ALLFQYGIDKA
-148 NPTAKTAIV
+148 NPVAKTAIV
-157 SSCFGIAKPHTEIK
+157 SSCFGIAKPQTEIK
-171 DLAAAKSALK
+171 DLDAAKTALK
-181 ITNSDQDGSIAIM
+181 ITDSNQNGSIAIM
-194 KHEMIAYAVGTLGK
+194 KHEMIAYAVGKLGE

-224 SPQLLI
+224 NPQLLI
-230 KDIKSMKIRYF
+230 KGITAMDIHYI
-241 YANCSDAPNASA
+241 YAECPHSENASA
-253 SATSEETFDH
+253 SGVNTESFDY
-263 KVALDRSLNAKSP
+263 KNALDSSAEATSP
-276 ASVQIELDGKN
+276 ASIQIVLN
-287 ADSDKGDKKNENG
+287 NG
-300 KSIDVEKDNTVDIY
+300 SIDPSKEQDNKVDIY

>member
-9 HIPNKTAT
+9 HIPNKTAM

-44 TARGLNKSANARIG
+44 TARGLNKSANTRIG

-85 ANFPA
+85 SNFPA

-118 NKLSY
+118 NKLGY
-123 PGFVQADNDK
+123 AGFAQTGK
-133 ALLFQYGIDIDIDKK
+133 ALLFQYGIDKA
-148 NPTAKTAIV
+148 NPAAKTAIV
-157 SSCFGIAKPHTEIK
+157 SSCSGIAKPQTEIK
-171 DLAAAKSALK
+171 DLDAAKTALK
-181 ITNSDQDGSIAIM
+181 MTDSDQNGSIAIM
-194 KHEMIAYAVGTLGK
+194 KHEMIAYAVGKLGE

-213 RFQLS
+213 RS
-218 NDGSWS
+218 NY
-224 SPQLLI
+224 Q
-230 KDIKSMKIRYF
+230 
-241 YANCSDAPNASA
+241 
-253 SATSEETFDH
+253 
-263 KVALDRSLNAKSP
+263 
-276 ASVQIELDGKN
+276 
-287 ADSDKGDKKNENG
+287 
-300 KSIDVEKDNTVDIY
+300 
-314 NINATIRGGNVCADR
+314 
-329 SL
+329 

>member
-1 MNNKRLLN
+1 M
-9 HIPNKTAT
+9 

-44 TARGLNKSANARIG
+44 TARGLNKSANTRIG
-58 IQQDLRNAANMIVR
+58 IQQDLRNTANMIVR

-85 ANFPA
+85 SNSPA

-95 DKSSDEYTLKT
+95 DKSSAEYALKT
-106 AGVNNLLPIKEI
+106 AGVNKLLPVKEI

-123 PGFVQADNDK
+123 TGFAQTGK
-133 ALLFQYGIDIDIDKK
+133 ALLFQYGIDKADS
-148 NPTAKTAIV
+148 TEKTAIA
-157 SSCFGIAKPHTEIK
+157 SSCYGIAKPHTEIK
-171 DLAAAKSALK
+171 DLAAAKSALNLK
-181 ITNSDQDGSIAIM
+181 ITDSDQDGSIAIM
-194 KHEMIAYAVGTLGK
+194 KHEMIAYAVGKLGE

-224 SPQLLI
+224 NPQLLI
-230 KDIKSMKIRYF
+230 KGITTMDIHYI
-241 YANCSDAPNASA
+241 YAECPDSENASA
-253 SATSEETFDH
+253 SGLNTESFDY
-263 KVALDRSLNAKSP
+263 KNALDISAEAKSP
-276 ASVQIELDGKN
+276 ASIQIVLN
-287 ADSDKGDKKNENG
+287 NG
-300 KSIDVEKDNTVDIY
+300 SINPSKEQDNKVDIY

>member
-9 HIPNKTAT
+9 HIPNKTAIL
-17 RGFSILEFLVA
+17 GFSILEFLVA

-95 DKSSDEYTLKT
+95 DKSSNEYTLKT
-106 AGVNNLLPIKEI
+106 AGANNLLPVKEI
-118 NKLSY
+118 KLRY
-123 PGFVQADNDK
+123 PGFTQK
-133 ALLFQYGIDIDIDKK
+133 GKGTALLFQYGIDYGIDKEK
-148 NPTAKTAIV
+148 PTAKTAIV
-157 SSCFGIAKPHTEIK
+157 SSCSRIAKPHTEIK
-171 DLAAAKSALK
+171 DLAAAKLALK
-181 ITNSDQDGSIAIM
+181 ITDSDQDGSIAIM
-194 KHEMIAYAVGTLGK
+194 KHEMIAYAVGKLGE

-218 NDGSWS
+218 NEGSWS
-224 SPQLLI
+224 NPQLLI
-230 KDIKSMKIRYF
+230 KGITTMDIHYI
-241 YANCSDAPNASA
+241 YAECPHSENASA
-253 SATSEETFDH
+253 SGVNTESFDY
-263 KVALDRSLNAKSP
+263 KTALDSSAEAKSP
-276 ASVQIELDGKN
+276 ASIQIVLN
-287 ADSDKGDKKNENG
+287 NG
-300 KSIDVEKDNTVDIY
+300 SIDPSKEQDNKVDIY